1 MVSADE
7 PDIRRYLAELQAAV
21 GRGEID
27 TEDFDA
33 LAEEALQRAERGEPL
48 RPPTMDAPPPGSL
61 RRRSVR
67 PTRNPR
73 ARRILTGFFIF
84 WAAAF
89 LLNVT
94 VLAVLFVIAVGTGK
108 LFENGKVHQ
117 LDVKKG
123 DRVLF
128 GKYAGTEIKVEGV
141 EHLILREEEILGVVE
156 K

>member
-1 MVSADE
+1 MVCADE

-94 VLAVLFVIAVGTGK
+94 VLAVLSVSAGAIYFWPLGIGFPGTLLLIVWLIVG
-108 LFENGKVHQ
+108 F
-117 LDVKKG
+117 
-123 DRVLF
+123 DRPE
-128 GKYAGTEIKVEGV
+128 T
-141 EHLILREEEILGVVE
+141 
-156 K
+156 

>member
-48 RPPTMDAPPPGSL
+48 RPPTMDAPPPRSL

-94 VLAVLFVIAVGTGK
+94 VLAVLSVSAGAIYFWPLGIGFPGTLLLIVWLIVG
-108 LFENGKVHQ
+108 F
-117 LDVKKG
+117 
-123 DRVLF
+123 DRPE
-128 GKYAGTEIKVEGV
+128 T
-141 EHLILREEEILGVVE
+141 
-156 K
+156 